1 MSPIWH
7 AEAELE
13 EVKCKFIHI
22 SGVEIVWGSHHITL
36 VCILSD
42 PSCKYE

>member
-7 AEAELE
+7 AEAGPA

-22 SGVEIVWGSHHITL
+22 SDVEIVWGSYHITL
-36 VCILSD
+36 VRIPSD
-42 PSCKYE
+42 PSCKSE